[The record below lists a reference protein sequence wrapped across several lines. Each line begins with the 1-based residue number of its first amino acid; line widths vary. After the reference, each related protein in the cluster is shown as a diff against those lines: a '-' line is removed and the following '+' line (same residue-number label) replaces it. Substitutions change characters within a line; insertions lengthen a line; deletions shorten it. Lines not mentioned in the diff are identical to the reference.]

1 MTGKTF
7 FSAWIQFID
16 GFVSDRMKSGKTLS
30 QLWHERGAWTHGTI
44 GPAHARCAESP
55 FGDHLV
61 GLAKYRLDDRPWRYQ
76 KECRSFD
83 LVLTRHA
90 NMPLPYLWTQQE
102 QAHWD
107 AQFRPEAL
115 DIVIEQEDSCGIAWQ
130 EMLKLVHVRAS
141 LKVLVTYA
149 SDVNGRGISIDRSA
163 EHIENTKAMFQGMSK
178 RAWQACPENT
188 DTEYVLIIGQLDELS
203 EQPEVLW
210 HAWSFAA
217 SGAESR
223 TVHEEPVGVA
233 VDGEA
238 HPQAAFTVD
247 AARHDGAVA

>member
-1 MTGKTF
+1 MNGKTF

-16 GFVSDRMKSGKTLS
+16 GFVSDRMKGGKTLS
-30 QLWHERGAWTHGTI
+30 QLWHERSAWTHGTI

-61 GLAKYRLDDRPWRYQ
+61 GHAKYRLDERPWRYQ

-90 NMPLPYLWTQQE
+90 NMPLPYLWTPQE
-102 QAHWD
+102 QAYWD

-149 SDVNGRGISIDRSA
+149 SDVNGRGISIDRST
-163 EHIENTKAMFQGMSK
+163 EHIENTKAMFQGMIQRS
-178 RAWQACPENT
+178 WEACPENAA
-188 DTEYVLIIGQLDELS
+188 TEYVLIIGQLDERS
-203 EQPEVLW
+203 GQPEVLW
-210 HAWSFAA
+210 HAWSWAA
-217 SGAESR
+217 NGAEAKELCALEVCER
-223 TVHEEPVGVA
+223 CG
-233 VDGEA
+233 
-238 HPQAAFTVD
+238 
-247 AARHDGAVA
+247 